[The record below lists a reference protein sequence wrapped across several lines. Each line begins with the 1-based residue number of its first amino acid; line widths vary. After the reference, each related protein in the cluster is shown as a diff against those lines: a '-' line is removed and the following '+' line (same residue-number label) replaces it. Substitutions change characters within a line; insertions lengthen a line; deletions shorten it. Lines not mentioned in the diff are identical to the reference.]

1 MKNRVGVKERVVIR
15 QLVQGEEAEIG
26 FGHKE
31 FYSEIQIAPDQ
42 VEVLR
47 NWISLKGRVGLKDLD
62 PQEYLDVIAV
72 ETCMAEVMDELD
84 KAHILYSYLYANS
97 SGEVALRPVR

>member
-26 FGHKE
+26 FGNKE

-47 NWISLKGRVGLKDLD
+47 NWISLKALD
-62 PQEYLDVIAV
+62 PQEYLDVIAAG
-72 ETCMAEVMDELD
+72 TCMAEVMDELD
-84 KAHILYSYLYANS
+84 EAHILYSYLYANS
-97 SGEVALRPVR
+97 SGEVALRPVK